1 MVLHQILFQPLLCYP
16 LGVPLVLPPI
26 WSQDYVCSNLTSMTT
41 SLYPISKFLS
51 YSKLSPSYQLFL
63 ASISIDKEPSTYQ
76 EAKLDPRWQSAMDLE
91 LQALKSNYT
100 WEVVDLPPGKTL
112 IGNKWGI
119 QNKILFGWKC

>member
-1 MVLHQILFQPLLCYP
+1 M
-16 LGVPLVLPPI
+16 
-26 WSQDYVCSNLTSMTT
+26 
-41 SLYPISKFLS
+41 
-51 YSKLSPSYQLFL
+51 
-63 ASISIDKEPSTYQ
+63 
-76 EAKLDPRWQSAMDLE
+76 LDPRWQSAMDLE